1 MKRLFLLILLI
12 TLLCTAAM
20 AGELSLTAPDSLRPY
35 VSKDIS
41 VYAPEAGLIELTLS
55 DSVSSFTLLSRQIP
69 AGENVIALNGLHFNG
84 EAVPRGTYTLT
95 ASLTT
100 GDQTLT
106 ASRPLRILQPAAA
119 LQYCIPSSFTVYA
132 GHEGFQVNYLITAS
146 AILHVKLY
154 RADDTETALRTW
166 SIQRDDMLPH
176 TFKWDG
182 KINSRKAAEGD
193 YILTFKVKNSQQEA
207 FSFPLRVTH
216 EAPPKAALAVTPAGA
231 FLPKDPS
238 DAAAVWAA
246 VTAPLTVVDIGDVA
260 HQKVYASASEK
271 SEVLGTVHGQT
282 QGLNVLELGAG
293 SFARVGVYRHE
304 DGEYIEGYIPQ
315 KKLKTIIP
323 DTRYGVVIDKRDQTL
338 SVYEQGRLLGTV
350 SVSTGLKA
358 EGKLF
363 RETRAGAFL
372 TQDRIINFVSEG
384 YGYNYA
390 IRIDGGNLIHSVG
403 YKRYDI
409 HKWNYTEHL
418 SQLGQKA
425 SHGCVRVDTRPSDS
439 GLNVYWLWTHLPIYT
454 KVLVIEDSA
463 APAEATL
470 APSDDPTIVPTPSP
484 TLAPTLTPTLSPTPT
499 PTLAPTFTPT
509 VTATPAP
516 SYEGLLSFKSRGLH
530 VIQLQEKL
538 KELNYYTSEV
548 DGIFG
553 DATYKAVVAFQKR
566 NQLQAD
572 GVVGL
577 MTFAALFGDDAVPT
591 DTPKPTKKAATKQPP
606 TPSPTPT
613 LPPTPSPSPSPTPVP
628 PDDVSLTLTFGGD
641 TLLGSENAVRKRK
654 TSFDSVVDE
663 KGYDYPLQNFH
674 DLFSKDDLTTLNLE
688 CVFKNDSTG
697 KAQGRLFNFRGP
709 TDHVNILTAAGVEHV
724 NLANNHFVDYG
735 YAGKR
740 TTRDTLNKANIAYSG
755 YGSTWIFEK
764 DGVKIGFSGIRETIW
779 HQDRSVPAQEI
790 KELRDAGCDYIIYS
804 CHFGQEYAPNRNADQ
819 ELIARMIIDA
829 GADCVIGHHPHVV
842 QGIEVYNGKP
852 IFYSLGNLV
861 FGGNLTPEDYD
872 GLVVQLHVNFH
883 KQAVTG
889 VSATLIPVMTSGVR
903 DGTTNFQPVIAQ
915 GDDKARIL
923 QRIQNDSALTVSEN
937 LQF

>member
-1 MKRLFLLILLI
+1 MKRLYLLIFLML
-12 TLLCTAAM
+12 TLCTAAF
-20 AGELSLTAPDSLRPY
+20 AGELSLTAPESLRPY
-35 VSKDIS
+35 INKNIS
-41 VYAPEAGLIELTLS
+41 VFAPAAGTLELALS
-55 DSVSSFTLLSRQIP
+55 DGTSSFVLYSNEVP
-69 AGENVIALNGLHFNG
+69 AGESVIPLNGLHFNG
-84 EAVPRGTYTLT
+84 EAVPRGAYTLT
-95 ASLTT
+95 ASL
-100 GDQTLT
+100 QTNEKALT
-106 ASRPLRILQPAAA
+106 QSQPLRILPPAAA

-132 GHEGFQVNYLITAS
+132 GYEGFQVNYLITAD
-146 AILHVKLY
+146 ALMHVKLY
-154 RADDTETALRTW
+154 KAKDPQTALRTW
-166 SIQRDDMLPH
+166 SIQQDDLLPH
-176 TFKWDG
+176 AFKWDG
-182 KINSRKAAEGD
+182 KINSKKAAEGD
-193 YILTFKVKNSQQEA
+193 YILTFKVKNSEQEA

-216 EAPPKAALAVTPAGA
+216 DAPPEAPLVVTPEGA
-231 FLPKDPS
+231 FLPEDLLSPS
-238 DAAAVWAA
+238 AVWAA
-246 VTAPLTVVDIGDVA
+246 ITAPLTVVDIGDVA
-260 HQKVYASASEK
+260 HQKVYASPSEK

-282 QGLNVLELGAG
+282 QGLKVLELNAG

-338 SVYEQGRLLGTV
+338 TVYEQGRLLGTV

-358 EGKLF
+358 ENKLF
-363 RETRAGAFL
+363 RETRGGAFL
-372 TQDRIINFVSEG
+372 TQDRIINFASEG

-390 IRIDGGNLIHSVG
+390 IRIDGGNLIHSAG
-403 YKRYDI
+403 YKRYDGQ
-409 HKWNYTEHL
+409 KWDYSQHL
-418 SQLGQKA
+418 SQLGEKA
-425 SHGCVRVDTRPSDS
+425 SHGCVRVDTRPTES
-439 GLNVYWLWTHLPIYT
+439 GINIYWLWTHLPIHT
-454 KVLVIEDSA
+454 KVLVIDD
-463 APAEATL
+463 APAPVQTATEA
-470 APSDDPTIVPTPSP
+470 PVIPTPTATP
-484 TLAPTLTPTLSPTPT
+484 TPTFTPTPTLTPTFTPSPTPT
-499 PTLAPTFTPT
+499 PTPT

-516 SYEGLLSFKSRGLH
+516 SYEGLLSYRSRGIH

-572 GVVGL
+572 GMVGL

-628 PDDVSLTLTFGGD
+628 PDDVTLTLTFGGD
-641 TLLGSENAVRKRK
+641 TLLGSENAVRKRE
-654 TSFDSVVDE
+654 TSFDSVVDA
-663 KGYDYPLQNFH
+663 KGYDYPLQNLAA
-674 DLFSKDDLTTLNLE
+674 LFSSDDLTTLNLE

-697 KAQGRLFNFRGP
+697 KAEGRLFNFRGP
-709 TDHVNILTAAGVEHV
+709 TDHVNILTAASVEHV

-740 TTRDTLNKANIAYSG
+740 TTRDTLTKAGIAYSG

-790 KELRDAGCDYIIYS
+790 KELRKAGCDYVIYS

-819 ELIARMIIDA
+819 ELIAHMIIDA

-861 FGGNLTPEDYD
+861 FGGNLTPKDYD
-872 GLVVQLHVNFH
+872 GLVVQLQLSFH
-883 KQAVTG
+883 KQKING
-889 VSATLIPVMTSGVR
+889 VSASLIPVMTSGVQ
-903 DGTTNFQPVIAQ
+903 DGTTDFQPVIAQ
-915 GDDKARIL
+915 GEDKARIL
-923 QRIQNDSALTVSEN
+923 QRIQNDSALTISEA